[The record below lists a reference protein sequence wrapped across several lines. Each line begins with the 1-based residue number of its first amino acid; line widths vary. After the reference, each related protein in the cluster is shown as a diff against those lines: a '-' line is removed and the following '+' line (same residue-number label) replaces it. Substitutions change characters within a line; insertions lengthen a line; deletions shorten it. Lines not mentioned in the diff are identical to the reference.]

1 MYTKLKVEHN
11 KFIINVYINIVEQMY
26 IILKIF
32 LTFFLITSY
41 IFFHSLFGLFA
52 LIPFWFICGLIDVS
66 RHKTMNLKLLKEYF
80 VGKGILTFA
89 LSPLNLLA
97 DLLSFE
103 NLHTFK
109 IENLPISHQ
118 NEINQIIKLFDEN
131 KKQIEDR
138 FQSAKDNRNM
148 LFYKWYG
155 KNLDES
161 IPEFNQSFNYIK
173 TIGVSLFREKTSTSR
188 HFGPMRLTYRIL
200 YNFNKVK
207 NTGSY
212 IEADG
217 INNIWKKSPLF
228 IFDDTLIHQSFNE
241 EDDIRYCAFIDIVRP
256 SHLNHIMIFLLSAV
270 GFLLKKTRGIFYKN
284 WKMI

>member
-1 MYTKLKVEHN
+1 MLRRLLN
-11 KFIINVYINIVEQMY
+11 KIRMRRFINSEKH
-26 IILKIF
+26 KIF
-32 LTFFLITSY
+32 LEGSLLNAFYKSKTVFIHIPKTAGTSLVKSIY
-41 IFFHSLFGLFA
+41 G
-52 LIPFWFICGLIDVS
+52 DVS
-66 RHKTMNLKLLKEYF
+66 AEGH
-80 VGKGILTFA
+80 
-89 LSPLNLLA
+89 
-97 DLLSFE
+97 
-103 NLHTFK
+103 
-109 IENLPISHQ
+109 
-118 NEINQIIKLFDEN
+118 
-131 KKQIEDR
+131 
-138 FQSAKDNRNM
+138 RNM

>member
-1 MYTKLKVEHN
+1 
-11 KFIINVYINIVEQMY
+11 MY
-26 IILKIF
+26 ITLKLF
-32 LTFFLITSY
+32 LTVFLITSY
-41 IFFHSLFGLFA
+41 IFFHSFFGLFS
-52 LIPFWFICGLIDVS
+52 LIPFWIICGLIDVS
-66 RHKTMNLKLLKEYF
+66 RHKTMDFKLLKEYF
-80 VGKGILTFA
+80 IGKGVLTFA
-89 LSPLNLLA
+89 LSPLNLFS
-97 DLLSFE
+97 DLFSFK

-109 IENLPISHQ
+109 IENLPLSHQ
-118 NEINQIIKLFDEN
+118 NEIIEIIKLFDEN
-131 KKQIEDR
+131 KNIIEDR

-155 KNLDES
+155 KNLDVS
-161 IPEFNQSFNYIK
+161 IPEFNQNFDYIK

-207 NTGSY
+207 NEGSY

-217 INNIWKKSPLF
+217 KINTWKKNSLF

-256 SHLNHIMIFLLSAV
+256 SYLNKMMAFLLAIV

-284 WKMI
+284 WRMI